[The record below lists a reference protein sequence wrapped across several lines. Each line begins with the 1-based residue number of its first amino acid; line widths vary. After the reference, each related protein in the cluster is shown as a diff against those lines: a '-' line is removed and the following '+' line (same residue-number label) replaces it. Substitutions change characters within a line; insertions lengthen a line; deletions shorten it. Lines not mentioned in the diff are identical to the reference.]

1 MDRRQHC
8 LIKNNIMNT
17 FKQSAIEIL
26 KKTGKPLH
34 YGEITKLALESGI
47 LETEGATP
55 EATMGAQMIMDVK
68 NKGEGSDFIKTAPG
82 TFALNPNKK
91 EISQTPKII
100 EAEKEEEEKIVIEGC
115 YIGKGGEHLVCSEM
129 LFRGFNAS
137 IMSVDVGVDISAIKE
152 NKFFGVQVKT
162 ARKNSFN
169 TYSFHIRKKSFD
181 RFNQGNIFY
190 ILVLRDGL
198 KNSFLILPS
207 NEVEKKIKERAISTV
222 NNNTGYALTVK
233 FRDDKV
239 YLGNMDHEMGYFL
252 DNWDLIK

>member
-1 MDRRQHC
+1 
-8 LIKNNIMNT
+8 MNT

-26 KKTGKPLH
+26 KKAGKPLH
-34 YGEITKLALESGI
+34 YGEITRLALEAGI

-55 EATMGAQMIMDVK
+55 EKTMNSYITVDIK
-68 NKGEGSDFIKTAPG
+68 NKGNGSDFIKTLPG
-82 TFALNPNKK
+82 TFDLNPNKK
-91 EISQTPKII
+91 VIKETPKII
-100 EAEKEEEEKIVIEGC
+100 EAEKEEEEKIVIEGG

-152 NKFFGVQVKT
+152 NKFFGVKVKT
-162 ARKNSFN
+162 ARKNSFD

-198 KNSFLILPS
+198 ENSFLILPS
-207 NEVEKKIKERAISTV
+207 NEVEKKIKERAIFTV
-222 NNNTGYALTVK
+222 NNNTGYALNVK
-233 FRDDKV
+233 FRDGKI
-239 YLGNMDHEMGYFL
+239 LQ
-252 DNWDLIK
+252 